1 MNYTEI
7 LTQIQGSINWIVF
20 ALVIASGYFVRATP
34 ILKKH
39 STTSKLLLFS
49 FVTVALYVYFAK
61 VDVAVA
67 IASYF
72 ITVGFHTLII
82 KQLERRFI
90 PSERVKYQIN
100 LNSKQLEDDLT
111 SDIVGGRPGDREK
124 KG

>member
-34 ILKKH
+34 ILKNY
-39 STTSKLLLFS
+39 STTSKLLTIS

-90 PSERVKYQIN
+90 PSERAKYQMRR
-100 LNSKQLEDDLT
+100 STAPPEDDFT
-111 SDIVGGRPGDREK
+111 SDIVGGRPGDRER
-124 KG
+124 G